1 MVPWSNDVDRI
12 KELVFSGLGPPPL
25 TIEGV
30 LAGQQAATLV
40 SIGPSP
46 LEFGQDLGKKIV
58 REK

>member
-30 LAGQQAATLV
+30 LAGQQAATL
-40 SIGPSP
+40 GQHRAEPSRVRTG
-46 LEFGQDLGKKIV
+46 FG
-58 REK
+58 